1 MMDLYTT
8 ALENSESDT
17 GVFPAFYRIR
27 DVVRITTLTRTT
39 LYRRIAAGRFPPPV
53 HLGGRVCAW
62 SRTALQAW
70 IADPE
75 NYLEP
80 PVTGLSV
87 RRPRGRPRKYVTP

>member
-1 MMDLYTT
+1 M

-17 GVFPAFYRIR
+17 GVIPAFYRIR
-27 DVVRITTLTRTT
+27 DVVRITALARTT

-62 SRTALQAW
+62 SRTALHAW

-75 NYLEP
+75 NYREP
-80 PVTGLSV
+80 RATRFSV